1 MKKVVLFPFNIH
13 CSEILR
19 YNHFSSKYEIVG
31 AIAPKGWGIGG
42 RDIGF
47 IDGGR
52 DTGIY
57 IQDTINYAKD
67 FDGVLVVSECAK
79 PELENIIIEF
89 VCDILAHGKEV
100 YFTSQITN
108 VLEKYVK
115 NIPNRF
121 I

>member
-47 IDGGR
+47 IDGEE
-52 DTGIY
+52 
-57 IQDTINYAKD
+57 IQVFTFKTQLIMQR
-67 FDGVLVVSECAK
+67 
-79 PELENIIIEF
+79 
-89 VCDILAHGKEV
+89 ILMV
-100 YFTSQITN
+100 FLLSQN
-108 VLEKYVK
+108 VL
-115 NIPNRF
+115 NQN
-121 I
+121 